1 MEMLKSDSNILAF
14 MNDYTLVA
22 SGEYGSYGE
31 VWRLF
36 DKNYDGDP
44 SHLPT
49 DSSLRRAYVDI
60 ISRGERTGWGKGV
73 FIYGNK

>member
-1 MEMLKSDSNILAF
+1 MLKDSSNILAF
-14 MNDYTLVA
+14 MNDYDLVA
-22 SGEYGSYGE
+22 SGEYDNYNE

-49 DSSLRRAYVDI
+49 DSTLRRAYVDL
-60 ISRGERTGWGKGV
+60 ISRGEKTGWGKGV
-73 FIYGNK
+73 FVFKY